1 MWNAQ
6 VTRARDRTADTA
18 VFSFLREHIKG
29 TRARLE
35 RMRDVT
41 QQSIRVLQGQMQQGR
56 AWVAELLL
64 LAREHWQGGVAVEA
78 IEQLA
83 IALEQVEQDRVRL
96 LVSALERLLETI
108 EQLLAN
114 YDRARDEKLRLY
126 WARSAAGE
134 AADKVKHYRRKIN
147 DGKHGQ
153 EAKMAAALH
162 DVMVSQRSFQRLN
175 ASLAGQLVL
184 LEAQTAVALMKAAAS
199 YVCKHVETLQVSVKG
214 LTGHAEMQP
223 LQQLAEQLDD
233 AAQQHAQDC
242 LHLPAA
248 GSDRPGTLWHSL
260 PLPHAGG
267 LGRNSGALA
276 HGHAQT
282 GSAAWNTSTRSTR
295 SVAVLTDLPPDV
307 APAAGGAATLA
318 GSFLDSGGP
327 TVSVTPPPTL
337 SRQRSAESL
346 GATTS
351 NSGSISGNRRP
362 SLIDT
367 LKGSQNER
375 GTPPQDL
382 ATPTSGSISG
392 SRRPSLLDTQKGS
405 QNERGTPPQDLART
419 ESAQERTGVLDAE
432 ERATGRTER
441 GAPTGG
447 SEGKMLLEWLSLF
460 RPLSS
465 PLSREAPWQRVG
477 GGTGVL
483 LLCPSVVVHSIDSAL
498 GASEG
503 DTGSVASEARS
514 HSEDAGKGGVVAERR
529 WGLGDLRAQNGHP
542 SLDAIGV
549 GGDAG
554 GHAGRRPRPLA
565 LANSS
570 STLPGTGEARSSA
583 CLGFGFAGFGLASL
597 A

>member
-1 MWNAQ
+1 M
-6 VTRARDRTADTA
+6 

-382 ATPTSGSISG
+382 A
-392 SRRPSLLDTQKGS
+392 
-405 QNERGTPPQDLART
+405 RT

>member
-382 ATPTSGSISG
+382 A
-392 SRRPSLLDTQKGS
+392 
-405 QNERGTPPQDLART
+405 RT

>member
-1 MWNAQ
+1 
-6 VTRARDRTADTA
+6 
-18 VFSFLREHIKG
+18 
-29 TRARLE
+29 
-35 RMRDVT
+35 MRDVT

-382 ATPTSGSISG
+382 A
-392 SRRPSLLDTQKGS
+392 
-405 QNERGTPPQDLART
+405 RT

>member
-382 ATPTSGSISG
+382 A
-392 SRRPSLLDTQKGS
+392 
-405 QNERGTPPQDLART
+405 RT
-419 ESAQERTGVLDAE
+419 ESAQERTGVFDAE